1 MVIQYVSP
9 LSEEI
14 KSSDLG
20 GDTQWMLVKFQSNE
34 YSKFMDGLE
43 QYGGSSVVALVIDE
57 INGTRVIEGVTI
69 TAT

>member
-43 QYGGSSVVALVIDE
+43 Q
-57 INGTRVIEGVTI
+57 
-69 TAT
+69 